1 MSQTNQPSQ
10 IPKGTL
16 KSHKQMQD
24 ETFTE
29 NPIVLLQTKYDEE
42 APWATERVFID
53 DDDLR
58 RFLAPQKYRYPDGQ
72 ENETWRGYVVPCS
85 GHLADIVSH
94 ARLENHEE
102 APAAQS

>member
-1 MSQTNQPSQ
+1 MSTINLD

-24 ETFTE
+24 ETLTE

-42 APWATERVFID
+42 APWTTERVFID

-58 RFLAPQKYRYPDGQ
+58 RFLAPQKHRYPDDQ
-72 ENETWRGYVVPCS
+72 ENEIWRAYVVPCS
-85 GHLADIVSH
+85 GQLAVIVKA
-94 ARLENHEE
+94 ARLANHEE
-102 APAAQS
+102 APAEPS